1 MINVVSQD
9 EDPPA
14 GGETD
19 QQRQERQQ
27 HNADRAQCRIDEDAH
42 LAQQQADR
50 DQQEA
55 DAAARH
61 NRLQGCN
68 LNDAFDMVGN
78 KPVFKTPSANV
89 AVAVESL
96 KRLPDTL
103 EIQNIQEDL
112 QAYL

>member
-1 MINVVSQD
+1 MINMVSQD

-14 GGETD
+14 RGETD
-19 QQRQERQQ
+19 QQRRERQQ
-27 HNADRAQCRIDEDAH
+27 RNTDRAQCRIDEDAR

-55 DAAARH
+55 NVVARC
-61 NRLQGCN
+61 NRLQGRN
-68 LNDAFDMVGN
+68 LNDAFEMVGN
-78 KPVFKTPSANV
+78 RLVFKTPSANV
-89 AVAVESL
+89 VVSIESL

-112 QAYL
+112 